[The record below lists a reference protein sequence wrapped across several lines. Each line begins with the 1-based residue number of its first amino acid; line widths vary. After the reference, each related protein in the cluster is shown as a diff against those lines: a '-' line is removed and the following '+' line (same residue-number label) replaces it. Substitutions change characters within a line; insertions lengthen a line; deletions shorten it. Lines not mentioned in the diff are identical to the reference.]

1 MAIATLY
8 GNLTPTEKIH
18 FKVQWTVREMVHMA
32 RTKMIQEVYAANSRE
47 HLEELVGAKLVNLF
61 SDMKV
66 EEDIAVSV
74 FCFDKK
80 YNVREG
86 ILIVKPI
93 QVEREIF
100 RYEQGAF
107 KHIEDSIVTEFPV
120 TIKMNGQEFVTMVS
134 TQNI

>member
-8 GNLTPTEKIH
+8 GNLTPTEKFISS
-18 FKVQWTVREMVHMA
+18 TMDGAEMVHMA
-32 RTKMIQEVYAANSRE
+32 RTKMIQEVYLCEFRE

-74 FCFDKK
+74 FVLIK
-80 YNVREG
+80 YNVRR

-107 KHIEDSIVTEFPV
+107 KHIGG
-120 TIKMNGQEFVTMVS
+120 NRVS
-134 TQNI
+134 CHH